1 MKEEYIKIGHIPAKL
16 YAAENAVGT
25 VLAIHGF
32 AGSKESNAIKAL
44 AERLCR
50 DKLNVLTFDLPAH
63 GERTEPSEG
72 LLPDNCIADIIAA
85 ENYIKSNFTGTLHA
99 FATSYGAMC
108 LLHRLERGDDSYKS
122 IVLRVPAVNMASS
135 LVRIAAATS
144 KSPLAYKANGQ
155 DFVINMQREYRI
167 PYRFYELLSTLHC
180 MRHSKHWDSD
190 RIMTVYAGN
199 DELVARADTE
209 SFLCQNPSIKS
220 LCIEGS
226 GHRMAEKTEFLEN
239 AIKSSADFIL
249 LHI

>member
-1 MKEEYIKIGHIPAKL
+1 MKEEYIKIDHIPAKL
-16 YAAENAVGT
+16 YSAENALGT

-85 ENYIKSNFTGTLHA
+85 ENYIKNHFTGTLHA

-108 LLHRLERGDDSYKS
+108 LLHRLERGNDSYKS

-144 KSPLAYKANGQ
+144 KSPSAYKANGQ

-167 PYRFYELLSTLHC
+167 PYCFYELLSTLHC
-180 MRHSKHWDSD
+180 MRHSEHWDSE

-209 SFLCQNPSIKS
+209 SFLRQNPAIKN

-226 GHRMAEKTEFLEN
+226 GHRMAEKAEFLEN
-239 AIKSSADFIL
+239 AIKSSAEFIL

>member
-1 MKEEYIKIGHIPAKL
+1 MKEEYIKIDRIPAKVYL
-16 YAAENAVGT
+16 AENATGT

-32 AGSKESNAIKAL
+32 AGSKESGAIKAL

-50 DKLNVLTFDLPAH
+50 DRLSVLTFDLPAH

-72 LLPDNCIADIIAA
+72 LLPDNCIADIITA

-108 LLHRLERGDDSYKS
+108 LLHRLEQGNDSYKS

-135 LVRIAAATS
+135 IVRIAAATN
-144 KSPLAYKANGQ
+144 KSASAYKVSGQ

-167 PYRFYELLSTLHC
+167 PYRFYKLLSELHC
-180 MRHSKHWDSD
+180 MRYSKHWNSD

-209 SFLCQNPSIKS
+209 SFLRHNPAINA

-239 AIKSSADFIL
+239 AINASAEFIL
-249 LHI
+249 SHI